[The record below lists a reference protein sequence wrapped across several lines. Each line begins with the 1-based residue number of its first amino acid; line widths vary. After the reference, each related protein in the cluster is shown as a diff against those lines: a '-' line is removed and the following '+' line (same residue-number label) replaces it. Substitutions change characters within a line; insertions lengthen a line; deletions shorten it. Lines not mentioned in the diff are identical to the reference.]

1 MSHLNRAAL
10 AAASAFVL
18 AAPGTALAGPS
29 GSAGPLTSAGGSS
42 SISTISGPAGSAAA
56 PSTNRNAAAKKT
68 IRVQIGA
75 TTGVI
80 YLNRTETK
88 QVGQGGAWVVAGAI
102 GVALAPQTAGL
113 GTIAAIGVGVALGSI
128 GSKVID
134 QQLAAG
140 QCLKLSTPW
149 LSLGTTVKV
158 GWSPC

>member
-1 MSHLNRAAL
+1 MSHLNRTAI
-10 AAASAFVL
+10 AAASAFAL
-18 AAPGTALAGPS
+18 AAPGSALAGPS
-29 GSAGPLTSAGGSS
+29 GSDGSLTAAGGNTSVA
-42 SISTISGPAGSAAA
+42 TISAPAGAQTVPSNNRSATAQK
-56 PSTNRNAAAKKT
+56 S

-113 GTIAAIGVGVALGSI
+113 GTIAAIGVGIALGSV
-128 GSKVID
+128 GSKLID

-149 LSLGTTVKV
+149 LSLGTVVKV